1 MVFIQNFFFNSK
13 DIQVRVDP
21 NEEIINHFKETQATI
36 MAELQKKPFTYTFN
50 WKQILRKGK
59 RFRDT
64 LARKLSKRIT
74 ADIRI

>member
-1 MVFIQNFFFNSK
+1 
-13 DIQVRVDP
+13 
-21 NEEIINHFKETQATI
+21 
-36 MAELQKKPFTYTFN
+36 MAELQKKPFIYMFN